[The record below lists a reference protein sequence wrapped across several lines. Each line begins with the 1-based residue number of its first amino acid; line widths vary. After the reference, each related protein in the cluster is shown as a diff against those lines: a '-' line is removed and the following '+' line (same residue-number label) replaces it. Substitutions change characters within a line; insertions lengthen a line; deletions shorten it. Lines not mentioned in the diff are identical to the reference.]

1 MDKENR
7 LVVAKAEGAGGG
19 TEWEVG
25 VGRCKPVSM
34 EGLNNEVL
42 LCSSEDCIHC
52 PLINHKGKDYFK
64 KKKSVCVCVCVC
76 VCV

>member
-1 MDKENR
+1 M
-7 LVVAKAEGAGGG
+7 VAKAEGAGGG
-19 TEWEVG
+19 TQWEVG

-52 PLINHKGKDYFK
+52 PLINHNGKEYLK
-64 KKKSVCVCVCVC
+64 KCVYVTESLCCTAEINTAL
-76 VCV
+76 